1 MLLDK
6 ENATV
11 NWEKGSMKAEF
22 DEPGPIALPG
32 TGTSLITQDYN
43 LIAVDKNGNELFRKI
58 WKESNLRFI
67 RIAVTNDGTKFIIRT
82 DKNVEEPP
90 EEDVFIFN
98 MNGEKLWA
106 IKSPSNDARDGVS
119 VSPNGVYFAANLVW
133 GPKVFDQTGKLLW
146 EKKLEQKIR
155 ETDQGTGIAIA
166 DNGNLVYSITNR
178 VYFDKIGDL
187 SDSK

>member
-82 DKNVEEPP
+82 DKNVEEPK
-90 EEDVFIFN
+90 EAFY
-98 MNGEKLWA
+98 
-106 IKSPSNDARDGVS
+106 SNS
-119 VSPNGVYFAANLVW
+119 NLFV
-133 GPKVFDQTGKLLW
+133 
-146 EKKLEQKIR
+146 
-155 ETDQGTGIAIA
+155 
-166 DNGNLVYSITNR
+166 
-178 VYFDKIGDL
+178 L
-187 SDSK
+187 SL